1 MPQSLPQRWARLI
14 GGQGRPSA
22 RPPSPAAVAERVRR
36 YPERAAQALADQA
49 RRQDRADPQDW
60 LAQELEQAAELLD
73 AATRARIA
81 ELAESELSRRLPKE
95 ANHDD

>member
-1 MPQSLPQRWARLI
+1 MPQTLPQRWARLI

-22 RPPSPAAVAERVRR
+22 RPPSAASVAERVRR

-49 RRQDRADPQDW
+49 MRQDSADARSW
-60 LAQELEQAAELLD
+60 LAQQLEEAAELLD
-73 AATRARIA
+73 AATRTRIA
-81 ELAESELSRRLPKE
+81 ELAEAELSRRLPNG

>member
-22 RPPSPAAVAERVRR
+22 RPPGADAVAERVRR
-36 YPERAAQALADQA
+36 YPERAAQALVDEAL
-49 RRQDRADPQDW
+49 RHHPDRARAW
-60 LAQELEQAAELLD
+60 LAAQLEEAAELLD
-73 AATRARIA
+73 AATRTRII
-81 ELAESELSRRLPKE
+81 ELAESELSRRLPNG

>member
-22 RPPSPAAVAERVRR
+22 RPPSADAVAERVRR
-36 YPERAAQALADQA
+36 YPERAAQGLADQA
-49 RRQDRADPQDW
+49 LRQDPANARSW
-60 LAQELEQAAELLD
+60 LAQQLEEAAELLD
-73 AATRARIA
+73 AATRTRIA
-81 ELAESELSRRLPKE
+81 ELAEAELSRRLPNG